1 MKSGL
6 SRKVQQN
13 LPELVV
19 IICYFVLLSLVEEHK
34 KHKVKD
40 VLENVDSEGSTLLHL
55 AVASGSLKV
64 SFFQLK

>member
-55 AVASGSLKV
+55 AVASESLKV